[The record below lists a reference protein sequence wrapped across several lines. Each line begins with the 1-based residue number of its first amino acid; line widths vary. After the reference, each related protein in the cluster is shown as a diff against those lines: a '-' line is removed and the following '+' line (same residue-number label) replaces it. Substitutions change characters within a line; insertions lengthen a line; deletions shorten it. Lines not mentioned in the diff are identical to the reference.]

1 MILVHIM
8 KVLQWKTTSF
18 IRLLELSNNAF
29 AENMPD
35 NNIFMSLLSHDIFF
49 TNINPPDTSLF
60 TGHVVIYY
68 SHSSRSAINSTTKE
82 SIEFCDAHNLTL

>member
-35 NNIFMSLLSHDIFF
+35 NNIFMSLLSHDIFS
-49 TNINPPDTSLF
+49 TNIHLPDTSLF
-60 TGHVVIYY
+60 AGPVLIYY
-68 SHSSRSAINSTTKE
+68 SRSSWSEIVQRWK
-82 SIEFCDAHNLTL
+82 